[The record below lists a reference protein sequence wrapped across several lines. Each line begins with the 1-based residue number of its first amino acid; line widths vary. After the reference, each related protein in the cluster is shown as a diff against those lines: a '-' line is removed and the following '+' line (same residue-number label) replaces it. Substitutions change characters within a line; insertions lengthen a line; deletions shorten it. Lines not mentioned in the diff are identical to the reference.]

1 MASVLRPLLPVIGA
15 ALLLTAVL
23 VLWIRREPADLPRT
37 VQVALSLLLVLAVG
51 LLIAMVLRVEREIT
65 ARDHADDA

>member
-1 MASVLRPLLPVIGA
+1 
-15 ALLLTAVL
+15 
-23 VLWIRREPADLPRT
+23 
-37 VQVALSLLLVLAVG
+37 LVLAVG